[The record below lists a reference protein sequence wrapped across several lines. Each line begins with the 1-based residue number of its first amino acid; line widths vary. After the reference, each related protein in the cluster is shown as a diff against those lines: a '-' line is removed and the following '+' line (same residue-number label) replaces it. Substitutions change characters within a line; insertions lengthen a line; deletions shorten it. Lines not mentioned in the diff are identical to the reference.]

1 MGCLDRLSRL
11 ENTWTWRNRREVE
24 ACAQEE
30 ARLWPHGKAL
40 KRLKE
45 KVKKMMGSA
54 VKPVIS
60 VNMVIVVIILSGSA
74 ELKLDFID
82 F

>member
-1 MGCLDRLSRL
+1 VGWFDSRL
-11 ENTWTWRNRREVE
+11 ENTWTWRNCKEVE

-30 ARLWPHGKAL
+30 ARLWPLGKVL
-40 KRLKE
+40 KRLKKDSE
-45 KVKKMMGSA
+45 KMIGSA
-54 VKPVIS
+54 VKPVSS
-60 VNMVIVVIILSGSA
+60 VNMVIVVILLSGSA